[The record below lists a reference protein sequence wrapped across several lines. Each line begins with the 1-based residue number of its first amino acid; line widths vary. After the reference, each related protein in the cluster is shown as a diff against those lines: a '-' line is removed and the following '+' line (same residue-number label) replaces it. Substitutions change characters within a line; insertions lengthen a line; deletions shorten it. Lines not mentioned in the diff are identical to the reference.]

1 MKIQN
6 YKTDELVPYEH
17 NPRIND
23 NAVDLVA
30 NSIREFGFKQP
41 IVIDRNRVIIAGHT
55 RWKAAKEL
63 GLKEVPC
70 IMADDLTP
78 SQVKAYRLA
87 DNKVAEASEWDY
99 DLLEEELEG
108 ILDIDMSD
116 FGFETESEDT
126 AEAVED
132 EYEPDIPPEP
142 ISKTGQIYQLGDHRL
157 MVGDS
162 TSAADVDALCNGDT
176 MDLVVTDPPYNVDI
190 ENSQG
195 MKIENDDMSSDDFY
209 DFLVAAFTNM
219 NDHLKAGG
227 AFYIWHASRTQ
238 RAFEDALNAVGLE
251 VREQLIWNKNA
262 LVLGRQDYQWKHEPC
277 FYGWKDGASHYF
289 VNTRTLTTVI
299 DEDPIDLDAMKKDQ
313 LKDLLTRILG
323 GVSRGHGDQ
332 REEAGSERPA
342 SDDEADQTD
351 RTAGEELQPDE
362 RTSAGPFRRQ
372 RIHADRLR
380 AAGPQ
385 MLHDGERPAI
395 CRRDHRPMGKAD
407 RAEGGAAG

>member
-99 DLLEEELEG
+99 DLLEEELDG

-116 FGFETESEDT
+116 FGFDTESEDT